1 MPAKKSPARK
11 AAKKT
16 AKKATRKPVKKAVK
30 KPARKAA
37 KKPAKAA
44 AGFVLATSSDTGG
57 GGTKGPSAT
66 GGGS

>member
-16 AKKATRKPVKKAVK
+16 AKKATRKPVKKAV
-30 KPARKAA
+30 